1 MMTLTAQLRQQQS
14 LLEALQQAVKQQKD
28 AIILQQQ
35 QQQQQQQHV
44 KTEIPQ
50 NTLKS
55 FMSSA
60 PSAATVK
67 RIPLIPISGNSSLAS
82 SSVNNSTVTSPSQ
95 NQATLPQQIGFYY
108 RGLTI

>member
-35 QQQQQQQHV
+35 QQQQQQV

-108 RGLTI
+108 RGLPI